1 MAHCDSEQQARRLQ
15 AAIAERLGSLGLELH
30 PEKTKI
36 VYCKDANRRGG
47 SEHTSFDFLGYT
59 FRGRLVRGRRGFFVS
74 FTPAISTKALK
85 AKGLQIRA
93 WHLNRRSGTDL
104 SGLAEAINPG
114 SARLDQPLRALLPL
128 DVVLPCPAHRRASRT
143 VGHAEVQTTAR
154 QPNPSVEMA
163 ARRAAASALA
173 LRSLVP
179 PRITAG
185 PDCGSRMTRDRHV
198 RFSRER
204 EGEVPSRYSLRIP
217 ANSATQSG

>member
-1 MAHCDSEQQARRLQ
+1 V
-15 AAIAERLGSLGLELH
+15 
-30 PEKTKI
+30 TF
-36 VYCKDANRRGG
+36 
-47 SEHTSFDFLGYT
+47 EHTSFDFLGYT
-59 FRGRLVRGRRGFFVS
+59 FRGRLVRGQRGFFVS
-74 FTPAISTKALK
+74 FTPAISTQALK

-104 SGLAEAINPG
+104 SSLAEAINPG

-128 DVVLPCPAHRRASRT
+128 DVVLPCSAHRRASCT

-163 ARRAAASALA
+163 ARRAAASTPS

-179 PRITAG
+179 PRITAW
-185 PDCGSRMTRDRHV
+185 PDYGSRVTRDRHV

-204 EGEVPSRYSLRIP
+204 EGEVPSRCSPGNL
-217 ANSATQSG
+217 